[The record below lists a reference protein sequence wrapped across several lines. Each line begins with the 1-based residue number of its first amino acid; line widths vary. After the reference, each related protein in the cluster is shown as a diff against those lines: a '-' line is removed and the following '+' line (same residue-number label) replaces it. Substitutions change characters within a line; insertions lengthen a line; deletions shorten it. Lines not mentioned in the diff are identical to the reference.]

1 NILYGTA
8 SDGGSNN
15 LGTVFSVA
23 TDGSG
28 YTVLHT
34 FARTNLVNVEGARP
48 VGTLVLSG
56 NTLYGAA
63 NVGGTNGFGTLFS
76 VNTNGS
82 GYTVLHTFATNVPDA
97 SENSVETNADGLYP
111 NSLVLSGA
119 GTLYGTANE
128 GGTNGWGTLFSINT
142 AGTAFTVLH
151 TFKRNEGEYPEG
163 GLLLA
168 GPMLYGTAREGGT
181 NGYGTIFSFDTSDG
195 TFTNLHT
202 FSEALNGTNTDGTY
216 PDCGLAL
223 AGNTLYGT
231 ATDGGTNGNG
241 VLFSISTNGANFTTL
256 YTFSAGIGTNFD

>member
-1 NILYGTA
+1 MGRIQTWLVFAATGLVLTATPSTAQTLTVLHAFTTDNASSTNLDGAYPEAGLVLSSNILYGTA

-119 GTLYGTANE
+119 GTLYGTAN
-128 GGTNGWGTLFSINT
+128 
-142 AGTAFTVLH
+142 
-151 TFKRNEGEYPEG
+151 
-163 GLLLA
+163 
-168 GPMLYGTAREGGT
+168 
-181 NGYGTIFSFDTSDG
+181 
-195 TFTNLHT
+195 
-202 FSEALNGTNTDGTY
+202 
-216 PDCGLAL
+216 
-223 AGNTLYGT
+223 
-231 ATDGGTNGNG
+231 
-241 VLFSISTNGANFTTL
+241 
-256 YTFSAGIGTNFD
+256 